1 MNDFPSRLRQA
12 RGKRNQAEFAD
23 VLGVKSAAYGHY
35 ETGRSEP
42 SLGVLLKIV
51 ENTGF
56 SADWLLGVSNEKG
69 SNPRAEKAE
78 EKLHAVKKSL
88 IALVRDL

>member
-1 MNDFPSRLRQA
+1 MDTFGDRLRKA
-12 RGKRNQAEFAD
+12 RGKRNQTAFSEAI
-23 VLGVKSAAYGHY
+23 GVKAAAYGHY

-42 SLGVLLKIV
+42 SLEVLLRIV
-51 ENTGF
+51 ETTGY
-56 SADWLLGVSNEKG
+56 SADWLLGVSNAKG
-69 SNPRAEKAE
+69 SNSRAEAAE